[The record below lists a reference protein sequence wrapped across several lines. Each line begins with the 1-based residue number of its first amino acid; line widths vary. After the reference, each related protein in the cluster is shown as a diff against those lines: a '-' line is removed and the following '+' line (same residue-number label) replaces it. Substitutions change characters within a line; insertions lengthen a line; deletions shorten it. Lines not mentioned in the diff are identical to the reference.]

1 MIEKE
6 FVSYEIAS
14 QLKEI
19 EFDEECLAGWEK
31 FWNGFQIHIPSGHH
45 SSVSKIPFYKKYSAS
60 NEHIIKAPLYQ
71 QVISWFLERKIWINI
86 FAIDNWNS
94 WTFDIVME
102 DIMQPFYV
110 QFDEK
115 ELGFSS
121 YEEAREAAIL
131 KAIEE
136 YKNLNIK

>member
-19 EFDEECLAGWEK
+19 GFNEECFNMYFRTSKNFAK
-31 FWNGFQIHIPSGHH
+31 FDGKIHKNIYCKGKTCSG
-45 SSVSKIPFYKKYSAS
+45 IT
-60 NEHIIKAPLYQ
+60 APLYQ
-71 QVISWFLERKIWINI
+71 QVISWFLERKIWISV
-86 FAIDNWNS
+86 FPIDNWNS

-102 DIMQPFYV
+102 DIMKPFYV
-110 QFDEK
+110 CFDGK
-115 ELGFSS
+115 ELEFSS

>member
-19 EFDEECLAGWEK
+19 GFNEECMGWYNPDLMITAK
-31 FWNGFQIHIPSGHH
+31 N
-45 SSVSKIPFYKKYSAS
+45 
-60 NEHIIKAPLYQ
+60 IKQQDLHWEYYLAPLYQ
-71 QVISWFLERKIWINI
+71 QVISWFLERKVWINI
-86 FAIDNWNS
+86 FPIDNWNS

-102 DIMQPFYV
+102 DCLAPFYTE
-110 QFDEK
+110 FDGK
-115 ELGFSS
+115 ELEFSS

-136 YKNLNIK
+136 YKNLNIKQ